1 MLISVGLTYIC
12 HVGMSDS
19 FVLLNPSA
27 VINLLP
33 STLCYSL
40 AVTQTA
46 RLSGNRFSSEEIL
59 NFKVNLSLNP
69 VREHTIW

>member
-1 MLISVGLTYIC
+1 MCFVYLEDKYFFLLLISVGLTYIC

-27 VINLLP
+27 LINLFL

-40 AVTQTA
+40 AVTQTP
-46 RLSGNRFSSEEIL
+46 G
-59 NFKVNLSLNP
+59 SL
-69 VREHTIW
+69 VIGFLFTKS